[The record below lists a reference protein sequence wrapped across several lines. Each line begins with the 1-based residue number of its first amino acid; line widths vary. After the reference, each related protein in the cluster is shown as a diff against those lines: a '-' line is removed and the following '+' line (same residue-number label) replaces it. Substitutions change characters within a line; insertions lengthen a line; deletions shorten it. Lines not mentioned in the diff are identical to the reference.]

1 MIMTERLD
9 PIPDDLPACQEL
21 LRAMFERLRRME
33 IQLHDLERQLN
44 ETCATNGELQRSYAF
59 LKEEYLILK
68 RMLFGP
74 RRERLTEAPG
84 QQHLFDDGP
93 PPPPPDESIP
103 PAEESPARKRKK
115 GHGRR
120 RIPDHLP
127 RKDILHDVPPEEQVC
142 NCGREKAR
150 IGEDVTEQLEYEP
163 GTMYVLRH
171 IYPKFACSCCKD
183 GVTSAVRAA
192 SPIER
197 GLAGPGL
204 LAYVIV
210 NKFSDHLPLYRQQ
223 DVMARH
229 GIVLSRSTLCGWL
242 AQSAELLRPLVELMA
257 KRVVESGLIN
267 ADETPVRVLDRER
280 NSTRKGQ
287 FWTYISSGDHGYTI
301 YEYRDSRSRKG
312 PAEFLKDFRGY
323 LQTDAYSAYESVV
336 SASSGRIVPVG
347 CWAHARRNF
356 LDARLSQPR
365 EAHYVLGLIWQL
377 YDIEDEIE
385 LMGPNERKAIRQER
399 SVPVLDRLMA
409 YLREQKDVALPK
421 SKYGQ
426 AIDYVLNRPEE
437 MRRYTEDGR
446 LKIDNNTSERTLRIA
461 AIGRKNWMFLGSDQ
475 GGETAAVMYSILANA
490 KRYQIEP
497 FAYVRALLVALSSD
511 KVDLESLLPDVWIAA
526 HPEHVLIYRREEAKA
541 AADARRRRRA
551 FRRAAVPQQSRSP

>member
-1 MIMTERLD
+1 MIMTEPID

-21 LRAMFERLRRME
+21 LRALLLRLR
-33 IQLHDLERQLN
+33 DLERQLD
-44 ETCATNGELQRSYAF
+44 EFVATTEEMQRSYAC
-59 LKEEYLILK
+59 LKEEYLVLK

-74 RRERLTEAPG
+74 RRERLPEAPG
-84 QQHLFDDGP
+84 QQHLFDDGA

-103 PAEESPARKRKK
+103 PVADEESPARQRKK

-120 RIPDHLP
+120 QIPDHLP
-127 RKDILHDVPPEEQVC
+127 RKDVPHDVPPEELIC
-142 NCGREKAR
+142 GCGREKSR

-163 GTMYVLRH
+163 GKMYVLRH

-183 GVTSAVRAA
+183 GVTSAERAV

-204 LAYVIV
+204 LGYVIV

-242 AQSAELLRPLVELMA
+242 AQCAELLRPLVDLMA

-267 ADETPVRVLDRER
+267 ADETPVRVLDPAR

-301 YEYRDSRSRKG
+301 YDYRDSRGRDG

-323 LQTDAYSAYESVV
+323 LQTDAYGAYESVV
-336 SASSGRIVPVG
+336 LESAGRIIPVG

-356 LDARLSQPR
+356 FDARLSQPR
-365 EAHYVLGLIWQL
+365 EVHYVLGLIGQL
-377 YDIEDEIE
+377 YDIEDEIR
-385 LMGPNERKAIRQER
+385 LQGPDERKAVRQER

-409 YLREQKDVALPK
+409 YLREQKDGALPK
-421 SKYGQ
+421 SQYGQ
-426 AIDYVLNRPEE
+426 AIAYVLNRPDE

-446 LKIDNNTSERTLRIA
+446 LEIDNNTSERTLRLA

-475 GGETAAVMYSILANA
+475 GGETAAILFSILANA
-490 KRYQIEP
+490 KRYRIEP

-511 KVDLESLLPDVWIAA
+511 EVDLESLLPDVWIAA
-526 HPEHVLIYRREEAKA
+526 HPEHVLTYRRDEAEA
-541 AADARRRRRA
+541 AANARRRRRA
-551 FRRAAVPQQSRSP
+551 FRRATVPQQSRSP

>member
-1 MIMTERLD
+1 MIMTEPID

-21 LRAMFERLRRME
+21 LRALLLRLR
-33 IQLHDLERQLN
+33 DLERQLD
-44 ETCATNGELQRSYAF
+44 EFVATSEEMQRSYAC
-59 LKEEYLILK
+59 LKEEYLVLK

-74 RRERLTEAPG
+74 RRERLPEAPG
-84 QQHLFDDGP
+84 QQHLFDDDA

-103 PAEESPARKRKK
+103 PAADEESPARQRKK

-120 RIPDHLP
+120 QIPDHLP
-127 RKDILHDVPPEEQVC
+127 RKDVPHDVPPEELIC
-142 NCGREKAR
+142 DCGREKSR

-163 GTMYVLRH
+163 GKMYVLRH

-183 GVTSAVRAA
+183 GVTSAERAV

-197 GLAGPGL
+197 GWAGPGL

-242 AQSAELLRPLVELMA
+242 AQCAELLRPLVDLMA
-257 KRVVESGLIN
+257 KRIVESGLIN
-267 ADETPVRVLDRER
+267 ADETPVRVLDPAR

-301 YEYRDSRSRKG
+301 YDYRDSRGRDG

-323 LQTDAYSAYESVV
+323 LQTDAYGAYESVV
-336 SASSGRIVPVG
+336 LESAGRIIPVG

-356 LDARLSQPR
+356 FDARLSQPR
-365 EAHYVLGLIWQL
+365 EVHYVLGLIGQL
-377 YDIEDEIE
+377 YDIEDEIR
-385 LMGPNERKAIRQER
+385 LQGPDERKAVRQER

-409 YLREQKDVALPK
+409 YLREQKDGALPK
-421 SKYGQ
+421 SQYGQ
-426 AIDYVLNRPEE
+426 AIAYVLNRPDE

-446 LKIDNNTSERTLRIA
+446 LEIDNNTSERTLRLA

-475 GGETAAVMYSILANA
+475 GGETAAILFSILANA
-490 KRYQIEP
+490 KRYRIEP

-511 KVDLESLLPDVWIAA
+511 EVDLESLLPDVWIAA
-526 HPEHVLIYRREEAKA
+526 HPEHVLTYRRDEAEA
-541 AADARRRRRA
+541 AANARRRRRA
-551 FRRAAVPQQSRSP
+551 FRRATIPQQSRSP